1 MTFTLA
7 TDTINSV
14 MSYAIQNIF
23 KFEGQDSEEM
33 AWDAVVAWLTKLRLL
48 EGVQS
53 DNVKLSKLAWQE
65 DQNRRRV
72 DYDESVSQ
80 TLQVFFHSSNII
92 NALKQKF
99 NLKDLRPNT
108 TDIWFDWEGYQITPH
123 LDGDYQ
129 ISLQIYLNNQQ
140 QPPTVFMDKVGE
152 QYKVFDSATYRSNCG
167 YALLTEGPA
176 YHAMEGPVESGE
188 RKSVFARFE

>member
-1 MTFTLA
+1 MIKESIKANMDFVAESIRNTPLREHNGVYYQVYEDFFDSTF
-7 TDTINSV
+7 
-14 MSYAIQNIF
+14 
-23 KFEGQDSEEM
+23 
-33 AWDAVVAWLTKLRLL
+33 LRLL

-140 QPPTVFMDKVGE
+140 QPPTVFMDKIGE